1 MQYEIKGEIAQH
13 VRLEFEPGEAV
24 WASRGA
30 LMAYSSDLQ
39 WNLRIPGGAGGAIK
53 RSFSGEGISLT
64 YLQASQANQYALLV
78 SNLPGHIMTWDLEQ
92 DGPVLTT
99 RGAFLAAW
107 GSKVDISVAIARRAG
122 AALFGG
128 AGLFL
133 QRLSGSGTVL
143 IHGSG
148 DFHERMLEPQEQMIV
163 STGNLAAFA
172 DRIDYDI
179 QGVGGCGRMLFGG
192 EGLFM
197 TRLSGPGRVLL
208 QSLKR
213 GTSQQSSSS

>member
-1 MQYEIKGEIAQH
+1 MQYEIRGEIAQH

-24 WASRGA
+24 WASRGV

-39 WNLRIPGGAGGAIK
+39 WSLRVPGGAGGALK

-107 GSKVDISVAIARRAG
+107 GSEVDISVAIARRAG

-148 DFHERMLEPQEQMIV
+148 DFHERMLEPQEQMVV

-179 QGVGGCGRMLFGG
+179 QGVGGCARMLFGG

-213 GTSQQSSSS
+213 GNTQQSS

>member
-1 MQYEIKGEIAQH
+1 MQFHISGEIAQY
-13 VRLEFEPGEAV
+13 VRLELEVGESI
-24 WASRGA
+24 WASNGA
-30 LMAYSSDLQ
+30 LMAYSDGVE
-39 WNLRIPGGAGGAIK
+39 WDLRIPGGVGGALK
-53 RSFSGEGISLT
+53 RSLSGEGVTLT
-64 YLQASQANQYALLV
+64 YIQTQQSNQYALLV
-78 SNLPGHIMTWDLEQ
+78 SKEPGHITTWDLS

-99 RGAFLAAW
+99 RGSFLAAW
-107 GSKVDISVAIARRAG
+107 GDIDISVTVARRAG

-133 QRLSGSGTVL
+133 QRVTGSGTVL

-148 DFHERMLEPQEQMIV
+148 DFDERWLDAGEQMMV
-163 STGNLAAFA
+163 STGNLAAFS
-172 DRIDYDI
+172 DKVDYAI
-179 QGVGGCGRMLFGG
+179 HGVGGIGKVLFSG

-213 GTSQQSSSS
+213 KTSQMAQGS

>member
-39 WNLRIPGGAGGAIK
+39 WNLRVPGGAGGAIK

-107 GSKVDISVAIARRAG
+107 GSEVDISVAIARRAG

-179 QGVGGCGRMLFGG
+179 QGVGGCARMLFGG

-213 GTSQQSSSS
+213 GNTQQSGNS